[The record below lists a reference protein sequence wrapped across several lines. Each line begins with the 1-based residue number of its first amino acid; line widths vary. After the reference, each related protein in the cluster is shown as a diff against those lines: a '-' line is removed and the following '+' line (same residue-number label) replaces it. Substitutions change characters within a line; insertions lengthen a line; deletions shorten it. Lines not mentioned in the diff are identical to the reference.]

1 MSREL
6 SINTL
11 IIIGIIIGVFFIL
24 FIWSLFWRKYGN
36 FIKKILIFI
45 LKTIGFIIAICLKIL
60 ILFGIGWLF
69 YYFIFGGF
77 FGKSLLSYVLSTIS
91 VIVLSVL
98 LYIIFKSEIKFNIRC
113 YFLGHNWETICMHE
127 YEYNICKN
135 CGKTG

>member
-11 IIIGIIIGVFFIL
+11 IIIGAFFIV
-24 FIWSLFWRKYGN
+24 FIWSLFWRKHGD
-36 FIKKILIFI
+36 FIKKIIIFAF
-45 LKTIGFIIAICLKIL
+45 KTIGFIIAICLTIL
-60 ILFGIGWLF
+60 VLFGIGWLF

-98 LYIIFKSEIKFNIRC
+98 LYIIFKSEINFNFRC
-113 YFLGHNWETICMHE
+113 YFLGHNWENICMHE
-127 YEYNICKN
+127 YEYNKCKN